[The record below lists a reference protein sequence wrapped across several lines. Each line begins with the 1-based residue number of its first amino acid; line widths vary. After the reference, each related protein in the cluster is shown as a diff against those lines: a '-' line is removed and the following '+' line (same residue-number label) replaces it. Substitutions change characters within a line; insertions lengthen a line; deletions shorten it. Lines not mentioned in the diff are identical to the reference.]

1 MSKTQP
7 SDRSRNPEARAAE
20 LRNALRRHERLYY
33 AGSPEISDREFDA
46 LMDELLE
53 IERAHPALVTPDSPS
68 QRVGG
73 EPVDGFDQIDHQP
86 PMLSLDNTYN
96 EEELDDWMDR
106 LQKLLVD
113 ELGDSDSFGIPLVTE
128 LKVDGV
134 SISILYEDGVLT
146 QAATRGNGR
155 VGDDVTENVK
165 TIRAIP
171 LRLDESA
178 DPPARLLV
186 RGEIYM
192 PRSVFMQLNER
203 RKAADEP
210 LYVNPRN
217 TTAGTI
223 RLLDSREVASRSLSA
238 VVYDAASPQ
247 LSERHSET
255 LERLVSFGLPVHPSW
270 QVCHTTAEVH
280 AYLEHWTE
288 RRHAL
293 DFDTDGVVVKVEGV
307 GQREIFGATSKAP
320 RWAVAY
326 KFEAEQALTKVEG
339 IGAQVGRTG
348 ALTPVAFLEPVFVA
362 GTTVKRATLHNYED
376 LARKDVRV
384 GDVVAIEKGGDII
397 PKVVEVRVSERP
409 RDSVPFVPP
418 THCPVCGEPV
428 AKLDDEVALRCVN
441 VACPAVVRESIR
453 HFVSRNAMNIEGLGE
468 KLIDQLLEAGLVEDY
483 TSLYELRAEDLIGL
497 EGWGEKSAT
506 RLREEL
512 EKSKGQGLAR
522 LLHAVGI
529 RFVGERVA
537 AILARDLKTLDAIE
551 AASEDDLTELEEIG
565 PKVAASVR
573 QFLDHPGNRERLDR
587 LRSFGVSVEALEP
600 EVSADAQSPLEGQRV
615 VLTGTLESMT
625 RSAAKRRLE
634 QLGARVSGSVSAK
647 TDLLIAG
654 EKAGSKLKKAEE
666 LGVETLDEAGLIQ
679 LLESAGR
686 S

>member
-1 MSKTQP
+1 MTKETQDA
-7 SDRSRNPEARAAE
+7 STRADE
-20 LRNALRRHERLYY
+20 LRGELHRHERLYY
-33 AGSPEISDREFDA
+33 AGEPEISDREFDA
-46 LMDELLE
+46 LMDELIELE
-53 IERAHPALVTPDSPS
+53 REHPELIVPDSPS

-73 EPVDGFDQIDHQP
+73 APVEGFEQVEHQP

-96 EEELDDWMDR
+96 AEELDDWMGR
-106 LQKLLVD
+106 LERMLTD
-113 ELGDSDSFGIPLVTE
+113 EGEDPASIGLVTE

-146 QAATRGNGR
+146 RAATRGNGR
-155 VGDDVTENVK
+155 VGDDVTENVR

-171 LRLDESA
+171 LRLDEASE
-178 DPPARLLV
+178 PPARLLV

-192 PRSVFMQLNER
+192 PRSVFVELNER
-203 RKAADEP
+203 RREAGEQ

-217 TTAGTI
+217 TAAGTI
-223 RLLDSREVASRSLSA
+223 RLLDSREVSARSLSA
-238 VVYDAASPQ
+238 VVYDAAAPQ
-247 LSERHSET
+247 LAEQHSRT
-255 LERLVSFGLPVHPSW
+255 LGRLASLGLPVHPSW
-270 QVCHTTAEVH
+270 QVCRSTDAVH

-288 RRHAL
+288 HRHAL
-293 DFDTDGVVVKVEGV
+293 DFDTDGVVVKVEDV
-307 GQREIFGATSKAP
+307 AQREIFGATSKAP

-326 KFEAEQALTKVEG
+326 KFEAEQALTRVEG

-348 ALTPVAFLEPVFVA
+348 ALTPVAYLEPVFVA

-384 GDVVAIEKGGDII
+384 GDLVAIEKGGDII
-397 PKVVEVRVSERP
+397 PKVVEVRLEERP
-409 RDSVPFVPP
+409 QDSVPFEPP

-428 AKLDDEVALRCVN
+428 SKLDDEVALRCVN
-441 VACPAVVRESIR
+441 AACPAVVRESIR

-468 KLIDQLLEAGLVEDY
+468 KLIDQLLEADLIKDY
-483 TSLYELRAEDLIGL
+483 TSLYELRSEDLIGL

-512 EKSKGQGLAR
+512 EKSKTRGLAR
-522 LLHAVGI
+522 VLHAVGI

-537 AILARDLKTLDAIE
+537 SILARDLETFDALL
-551 AASEDDLTELEEIG
+551 AASEEELTELEEIG

-573 QFLDHPGNRERLDR
+573 QFLDHPGNRQRLERLR
-587 LRSFGVSVEALEP
+587 GFGVRLEALEP
-600 EVSADAQSPLEGQRV
+600 DGDASDDKPLEGRRI
-615 VLTGTLESMT
+615 VLTGSLESLT

-634 QLGARVSGSVSAK
+634 LLGARVSGSVSAK

-666 LGVETLDEAGLIQ
+666 LGIEILDEAGLLQ
-679 LLESAGR
+679 LLD
-686 S
+686 